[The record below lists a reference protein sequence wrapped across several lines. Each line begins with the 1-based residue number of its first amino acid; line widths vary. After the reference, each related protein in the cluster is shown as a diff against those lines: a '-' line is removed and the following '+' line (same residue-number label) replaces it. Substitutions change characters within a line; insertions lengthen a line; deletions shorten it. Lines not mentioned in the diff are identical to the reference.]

1 MGIASLTFSA
11 FSQPLHAL
19 ARWLQPAM
27 QGGHDPAAATARPR
41 TCKAPLP
48 ATAAPTW
55 PAAAARMPRDESTP
69 TLSGSRA
76 LIPAAGTEALCSAA
90 AQIAKAHHAG
100 TRHMQARRVVRV
112 LRTAASSGDAGRLVI
127 SGRMADVCAELDRMA
142 AREALQH

>member
-27 QGGHDPAAATARPR
+27 HGWHDPAAAAARPR

-55 PAAAARMPRDESTP
+55 PAAAARMPRDEST
-69 TLSGSRA
+69 LALAGSRA
-76 LIPAAGTEALCSAA
+76 LVPSAGAESLCSAA
-90 AQIAKAHHAG
+90 AQIAKTHHSG
-100 TRHMQARRVVRV
+100 TRHVQARRVVRV
-112 LRTAASSGDAGRLVI
+112 LRTAASGSDAGRLVI

>member
-19 ARWLQPAM
+19 TRWLQPAAY
-27 QGGHDPAAATARPR
+27 GGHDTTEARPR

-48 ATAAPTW
+48 ATPAPAW
-55 PAAAARMPRDESTP
+55 PAAAAARMPRDETP
-69 TLSGSRA
+69 LAAAGSRVPN
-76 LIPAAGTEALCSAA
+76 PAQGTEAVCN
-90 AQIAKAHHAG
+90 HA
-100 TRHMQARRVVRV
+100 QARRVVRV
-112 LRTAASSGDAGRLVI
+112 LRTAASGADAGRLVI

>member
-27 QGGHDPAAATARPR
+27 HGGHDTAAARPR

-48 ATAAPTW
+48 ATPAPAW
-55 PAAAARMPRDESTP
+55 PGAVAARMPRDEP
-69 TLSGSRA
+69 TLAAAGSRSQS
-76 LIPAAGTEALCSAA
+76 PTPGTEAPCS
-90 AQIAKAHHAG
+90 HA
-100 TRHMQARRVVRV
+100 QARRVVRV
-112 LRTAASSGDAGRLVI
+112 LRTAASGADAGRLVI

>member
-27 QGGHDPAAATARPR
+27 HGGHDSAAARPR

-48 ATAAPTW
+48 ATPTPAW
-55 PAAAARMPRDESTP
+55 PAALARVPRDETMLAPAS
-69 TLSGSRA
+69 SRPLGA
-76 LIPAAGTEALCSAA
+76 PAGAEPLCSAT
-90 AQIAKAHHAG
+90 AQIAKVHAG
-100 TRHMQARRVVRV
+100 TRHGQARRAVRV
-112 LRTAASSGDAGRLVI
+112 LRTAAPGTDAGRLVI

-142 AREALQH
+142 AREALLQH

>member
-1 MGIASLTFSA
+1 MGIASLTLSA

-27 QGGHDPAAATARPR
+27 HGGLDTAVARPR

-48 ATAAPTW
+48 ATIQVPAW
-55 PAAAARMPRDESTP
+55 PGAVAARMPRDEP
-69 TLSGSRA
+69 TLAAAGSRSPT
-76 LIPAAGTEALCSAA
+76 PAPGTEAACSH
-90 AQIAKAHHAG
+90 AQAC
-100 TRHMQARRVVRV
+100 RVVRV
-112 LRTAASSGDAGRLVI
+112 LRTAASGADAGRLVI